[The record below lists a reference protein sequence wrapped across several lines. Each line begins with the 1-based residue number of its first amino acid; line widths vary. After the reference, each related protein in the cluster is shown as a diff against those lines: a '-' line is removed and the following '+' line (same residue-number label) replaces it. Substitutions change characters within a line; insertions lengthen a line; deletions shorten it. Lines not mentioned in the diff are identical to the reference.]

1 MPRRIQAAISR
12 DGRKDLEIVDAALA
26 KPRAHDVIVELAAC
40 GVCHTDLGAID
51 AFPAPAVFGHEGAGI
66 VVETG
71 AAVTQVKP
79 GNRVAMTFGSCGA
92 CESCEE
98 GSPAYCWRHGELTA
112 GGAREDGSPTISL
125 PDGAPVRGA
134 FFQQS
139 SFATYALATERN
151 VVRIPDTM
159 PFELAAPLGCSVQ
172 TGVGAVVN
180 QLQPGERQ
188 SLVVF
193 GAGAV
198 GLCAIMAAKMTGVET
213 IIAVDPNK
221 TRLALAESFGATV
234 VLDAFD
240 ERLIEQIKDYT
251 GGGAHYSIDAAGQ
264 AQSFKTAIECLRP
277 RGACGVMAPP
287 GAWGQEVAHPGG
299 AAMMFTTLV
308 GLVEGDSDP
317 SVFIPQLCDWV
328 IEGRLPIERI
338 VKTLPFDRIN
348 EALDSMRKGDV
359 IKPVLLF

>member
-1 MPRRIQAAISR
+1 MSRRIKAAISH

-26 KPRAHDVIVELAAC
+26 APRGRDVVVQLAAC

-51 AFPAPAVFGHEGAGI
+51 AFPAPAVFGHEGAGV

-71 AAVTQVKP
+71 PAVTQVRP
-79 GNRVAMTFGSCGA
+79 GDRVSMTFGSCGV
-92 CESCEE
+92 CESCEAD
-98 GSPAYCWRHGELTA
+98 SPAYCWRHGELAA
-112 GGAREDGSPTISL
+112 GGPRDDGSPTITRPNGEPL
-125 PDGAPVRGA
+125 RGA

-139 SFATYALATERN
+139 SFATHALATERN
-151 VVRIPDTM
+151 VVRIPDAM

-180 QLQPGERQ
+180 QLRPREGQ

-198 GLCAIMAAKMTGVET
+198 GLCAVMAAKITGVET

-221 TRLALAESFGATV
+221 KRLALAESFGATV
-234 VLDAFD
+234 ALDAFD
-240 ERLIEQIKDYT
+240 EKLIEQIKDHT
-251 GGGAHYSIDAAGQ
+251 GGGAHFSIDAAGK
-264 AQSFKTAIECLRP
+264 AASFKAAIQCLRP
-277 RGACGVMAPP
+277 RGVCGVMAPP
-287 GAWGQEVAHPGG
+287 GKWGEEVAHPGG

-308 GLVEGDSDP
+308 GLVEGDSNP
-317 SVFIPQLCDWV
+317 GVFIPQLCDWV
-328 IEGRLPIERI
+328 VEGRLPIRRI
-338 VKTLPFDRIN
+338 VETLPFDRIN
-348 EALDSMRKGDV
+348 EALDSMRNGDI